1 MSKRTSQ
8 TLFEA
13 LGMIRDTRHPR
24 GLRLPAQFMLAV
36 TVAAMLSGR
45 KNLLAVAEWV
55 RDQDRAFLREMGM
68 VRYHPPSKSSFY
80 DFFKI
85 IDIVAF
91 EALLVGWL
99 QGISS
104 SALDLQRISLDGK
117 TLCGSARKH
126 GEVPGVHLISAY
138 LQQPGCVLAQR
149 RVDEKTN
156 EHKAAL
162 ELIQMLILDKA
173 VIVGDAIFCQ
183 RDLSEAVL
191 EGGGDYFWVVKDNQ
205 PELKDAIAGAFEA
218 PVSPPRDKALAG

>member
-1 MSKRTSQ
+1 MSKRAPR

-13 LGMIRDTRHPR
+13 LGMIRDTRDPR

-55 RDQDRAFLREMGM
+55 RDQDRAFLRQMGM

-80 DFFKI
+80 DFFKTL
-85 IDIVAF
+85 DIVVF
-91 EALLVGWL
+91 ELLLAGWL
-99 QGISS
+99 QEVSASS
-104 SALDLQRISLDGK
+104 PGLQRISLDGK
-117 TLCGSARKH
+117 TLRGSARKH

-149 RVDEKTN
+149 RVEDKTN

-162 ELIQMLILDKA
+162 EMIKTLILDKV
-173 VIVGDAIFCQ
+173 VIVGDAIYCQ
-183 RDLSEAVL
+183 KDLSKAIL
-191 EGGGDYFWVVKDNQ
+191 KGGGDYFWVVKDNQ
-205 PELKDAIAGAFEA
+205 PELKDAITGAFAA

>member
-1 MSKRTSQ
+1 MSKRTPQ

-13 LGMIRDTRHPR
+13 LGTIRDTRDPR
-24 GLRLPAQFMLAV
+24 GLRLPAPFMLAV

-55 RDQDRAFLREMGM
+55 RDQDRVFLREMGM

-80 DFFKI
+80 DFFKTL
-85 IDIVAF
+85 DIVAF
-91 EALLVGWL
+91 ELLLAGWL
-99 QGISS
+99 QGM
-104 SALDLQRISLDGK
+104 SAAVPDLQRISLDGK
-117 TLCGSARKH
+117 TLRGSARKH

-138 LQQPGCVLAQR
+138 LQQSGCVLAQR
-149 RVDEKTN
+149 RVEEKTN

-162 ELIQMLILDKA
+162 EMIKTLILDQA
-173 VIVGDAIFCQ
+173 VIVADAIYCQ

-205 PELKDAIAGAFEA
+205 SDLKDAIAGAFAA
-218 PVSPPRDKALAG
+218 PVSPPRNKALAG